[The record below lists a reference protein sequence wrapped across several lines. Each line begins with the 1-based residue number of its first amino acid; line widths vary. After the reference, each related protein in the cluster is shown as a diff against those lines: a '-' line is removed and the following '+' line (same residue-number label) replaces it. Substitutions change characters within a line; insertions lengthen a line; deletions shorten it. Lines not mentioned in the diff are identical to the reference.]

1 MDSPDMESA
10 ESPMRARVCGRVRAT
25 AASREIEKLGGDDG
39 DNDDDGGGGGGGE
52 RSRGGLVVYRRDGR
66 MMAKK
71 KKVVAH
77 SLKEGGEWD
86 TK

>member
-10 ESPMRARVCGRVRAT
+10 ESPIRARVCGRVRAT
-25 AASREIEKLGGDDG
+25 AASREIEKLGG
-39 DNDDDGGGGGGGE
+39 DDGGGGGGGE

>member
-10 ESPMRARVCGRVRAT
+10 ESPIRARVCGRVRAT
-25 AASREIEKLGGDDG
+25 AASREIEKLGD
-39 DNDDDGGGGGGGE
+39 DDDGGGGGGGE